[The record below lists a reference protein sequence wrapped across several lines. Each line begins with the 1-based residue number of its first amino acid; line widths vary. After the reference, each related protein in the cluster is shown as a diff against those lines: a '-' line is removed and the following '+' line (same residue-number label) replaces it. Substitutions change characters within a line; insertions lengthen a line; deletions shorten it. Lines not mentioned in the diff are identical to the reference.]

1 GQRPA
6 GARRHRRRPARFGQ
20 CQDLVLGR
28 HRTGDHRPAVGD
40 LQLDPGRRR
49 DPVAADHGTG
59 AVGAVIA
66 LKPLHL
72 AGLTTAAI
80 AAVAGFWLLRNFD
93 PGAAH
98 SPFPE
103 CMFRAFT
110 GWYCVGCGM
119 TRALHALAHGDV
131 PRAFSMN
138 PLAMTLLAISPLLL
152 GWKLGWQPGW
162 LRPLVAVVA

>member
-1 GQRPA
+1 M
-6 GARRHRRRPARFGQ
+6 
-20 CQDLVLGR
+20 
-28 HRTGDHRPAVGD
+28 
-40 LQLDPGRRR
+40 
-49 DPVAADHGTG
+49 
-59 AVGAVIA
+59 IA

-72 AGLTTAAI
+72 AGLTAAAI
-80 AAVAGFWLLRNFD
+80 AAVVGFWLLRNFD

-152 GWKLGWQPGW
+152 GWKLGWQPAW
-162 LRPLVAVVA
+162 LRPLVAVVAEPKFWLLLLPAYWIARNLPWFPFTLLAPGS

>member
-1 GQRPA
+1 M
-6 GARRHRRRPARFGQ
+6 
-20 CQDLVLGR
+20 
-28 HRTGDHRPAVGD
+28 
-40 LQLDPGRRR
+40 
-49 DPVAADHGTG
+49 
-59 AVGAVIA
+59 IA

-72 AGLTTAAI
+72 AGLTAAAI

-152 GWKLGWQPGW
+152 GWKLGWQPAW
-162 LRPLVAVVA
+162 LRPLVAVVAEPKFWLLLLPAYWIARNLPWFPFTLLAPGS

>member
-1 GQRPA
+1 M
-6 GARRHRRRPARFGQ
+6 
-20 CQDLVLGR
+20 
-28 HRTGDHRPAVGD
+28 
-40 LQLDPGRRR
+40 
-49 DPVAADHGTG
+49 
-59 AVGAVIA
+59 IA
-66 LKPLHL
+66 LKPLRL

-152 GWKLGWQPGW
+152 GWKLGWQPAW
-162 LRPLVAVVA
+162 LRPLVAVVAEPKFWLLLLPAYWIARNLPWFPFTLLAPGS